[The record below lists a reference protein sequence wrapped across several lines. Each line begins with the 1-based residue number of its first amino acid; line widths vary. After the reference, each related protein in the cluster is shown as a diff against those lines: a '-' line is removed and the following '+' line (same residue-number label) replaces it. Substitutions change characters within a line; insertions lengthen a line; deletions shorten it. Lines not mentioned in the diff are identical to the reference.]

1 MRCPY
6 WVCISEDLN
15 SLTRCHNC
23 MCTGCRYKRTVQ
35 SETIIHWE
43 MVSKPHLCCEIFR
56 VWTDLSRMARNFGR
70 KVARVGGQQLCQ
82 PCWPPVRLFS
92 VLMGNRNL
100 NLNMSAGFDTD
111 KQHNKLNTIILS
123 NVSVFFV
130 FFCDLQWAVCNC
142 QTLHREEYG
151 RWICSQVHQEA
162 PESGKQAWCKKRG
175 DWEGSG
181 HPAAAPAP

>member
-1 MRCPY
+1 
-6 WVCISEDLN
+6 
-15 SLTRCHNC
+15 
-23 MCTGCRYKRTVQ
+23 
-35 SETIIHWE
+35 

-82 PCWPPVRLFS
+82 PCWPPPVRLFS

-123 NVSVFFV
+123 NVSVFF
-130 FFCDLQWAVCNC
+130 CL
-142 QTLHREEYG
+142 LL
-151 RWICSQVHQEA
+151 
-162 PESGKQAWCKKRG
+162 
-175 DWEGSG
+175 
-181 HPAAAPAP
+181 